1 MVTQEDVLLQQRNQA
16 SAQKHQARLITAL
29 QCVLLLLLL
38 LLLWVLWR
46 LITALQCMLLLLLLL
61 LLPLLLWVLWWLRA
75 RQLLCRGSGSFKHC
89 LCEFVCKG
97 PWVSERVGGIFQ
109 KQPAAVVCV
118 CVCVCVYMHTTHC
131 EECFCLL
138 SRTSVVLTLM

>member
-29 QCVLLLLLL
+29 QCV
-38 LLLWVLWR
+38 
-46 LITALQCMLLLLLLL
+46 LLLLL